1 MLSGVGSGAASEA
14 DFFFYPA
21 AAGAAPYP
29 TLYPRT
35 RAAGA
40 RLPLGP
46 SVAGPLRQRGR
57 RLAGPRARRARAG
70 AARVPQLGHVGQLT
84 VTPAR
89 VCVLAAR
96 AFVPAP
102 PGQAR
107 CPPGQAHKRYQ
118 GAPLALEQSREAP
131 RARARTGPDAWL
143 RPRRLEHPV
152 PRRRRGDGRHGRVPA
167 ARPPRAGRLGA
178 LAAQPR
184 GRRPAGERRVGAR
197 SRGRGGGMPPLCKQR
212 LPTH

>member
-1 MLSGVGSGAASEA
+1 VLSGVGSGAASEA

-29 TLYPRT
+29 TLHPRT

-46 SVAGPLRQRGR
+46 SVAGPPRQRGR

-89 VCVLAAR
+89 GCVLAAR

-107 CPPGQAHKRYQ
+107 CPPGQARKRYR

-131 RARARTGPDAWL
+131 RARARPGPDAW
-143 RPRRLEHPV
+143 
-152 PRRRRGDGRHGRVPA
+152 
-167 ARPPRAGRLGA
+167 PPRAGWSTRFPDDGEVTDAMGVYLQHALPA
-178 LAAQPR
+178 LAGLQRSPLNLAAAALQVR
-184 GRRPAGERRVGAR
+184 GA
-197 SRGRGGGMPPLCKQR
+197 
-212 LPTH
+212 

>member
-29 TLYPRT
+29 TLHPRT

-46 SVAGPLRQRGR
+46 SVAGPPRQRGR

-89 VCVLAAR
+89 GCVLAAR
-96 AFVPAP
+96 ALCRPH
-102 PGQAR
+102 PGKRGAR
-107 CPPGQAHKRYQ
+107 LGKRVK
-118 GAPLALEQSREAP
+118 GTEALRSRSS
-131 RARARTGPDAWL
+131 RAA
-143 RPRRLEHPV
+143 
-152 PRRRRGDGRHGRVPA
+152 RRRAHG
-167 ARPPRAGRLGA
+167 
-178 LAAQPR
+178 
-184 GRRPAGERRVGAR
+184 
-197 SRGRGGGMPPLCKQR
+197 RGRGPMHGPPAQAGAPDS
-212 LPTH
+212 PTTAR